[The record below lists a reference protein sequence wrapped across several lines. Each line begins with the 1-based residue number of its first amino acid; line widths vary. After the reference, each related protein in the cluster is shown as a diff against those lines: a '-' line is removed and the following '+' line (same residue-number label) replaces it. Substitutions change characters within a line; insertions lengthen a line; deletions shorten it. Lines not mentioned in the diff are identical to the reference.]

1 MKPKN
6 KQKLILIL
14 VLLVVGVFS
23 NSNAQSINSHFFRFS
38 DTLETF
44 QLEDALGPD
53 SELYKHRFLLR
64 LSYDYINKPLIRLD
78 AGRNTQTGIVV
89 NDIHSIQFGGAV
101 MLSDRLLFG
110 LTVPFHFSSVNGAE
124 VVATDPDAW
133 ELGDIGWKLKWRLT
147 SDESKVNFAVMPWG
161 FFPTG
166 RNDQDNNYLI
176 SDDSWGFGGMLLADT
191 TFANIVTIYGNVGVS
206 GANNA
211 EFATV
216 DRRFR
221 VDTGVGAFARITKML
236 GVNFELI
243 NGYTLSSIS
252 RDQNPIQIQVGLRG
266 KFGPVR
272 AFAGTGLEAFRSSRS
287 SDGSFQGGI
296 KVPFG
301 NREEK
306 PIELPEPEPEPS
318 ISTKIQ
324 ILKDNLSVRREI
336 NFETDK
342 AIILP
347 ESYGELDSAAEVI
360 LKYAEYISM
369 ITIEGHTDSRGSVAH
384 NQGLSE
390 RRAQSVRTYLINK
403 GVPAEKLSSVGYGE
417 SRLKVKEVDAE
428 TLRINRR
435 VEFVVEETI
444 ETEQKVEVIEHAD
457 GTKEERV
464 IDESIN
470 VIE

>member
-1 MKPKN
+1 MKYIHF
-6 KQKLILIL
+6 LSWSVLTILMSQ
-14 VLLVVGVFS
+14 VSF
-23 NSNAQSINSHFFRFS
+23 AQSINSHFFRFS

-64 LSYDYINKPLIRLD
+64 ASYDFINKPLIRLD

-89 NDIHSIQFGGAV
+89 NDIHSITFGGAV
-101 MLSDRLLFG
+101 MLSDRILFG
-110 LTVPFHFSSVNGAE
+110 LTVPFHFASVNGAE
-124 VVATDPDAW
+124 VTVGDPDAW
-133 ELGDIGWKLKWRLT
+133 ELGDIHWKFKFRLT
-147 SDESKVNFAVMPWG
+147 SDDSKVNFAVMPWG

-166 RNDQDNNYLI
+166 RNSAQNNYLI

-191 TFANIVTIYGNVGVS
+191 TFADTVTIYGNVGLS

-211 EFATV
+211 EFATI

-221 VDTGVGAFARITKML
+221 IDTGVGGFVRITDWL
-236 GVNFELI
+236 GFNAELI
-243 NGYTLSSIS
+243 NSYTLSSIS

-272 AFAGTGLEAFRSSRS
+272 AFAGTGMEAFRSSRS
-287 SDGSFQGGI
+287 SDGSFQGGFKI
-296 KVPFG
+296 PFG
-301 NREEK
+301 NRLDPEPK
-306 PIELPEPEPEPS
+306 PEPEPTVIE
-318 ISTKIQ
+318 KIQ

-342 AIILP
+342 AVILE
-347 ESYGELDSAAEVI
+347 ESYSELDSAAEVI
-360 LKYAEYISM
+360 LKYIDYISL
-369 ITIEGHTDSRGSVAH
+369 ITIEGHTDSRGSQAH

-390 RRAQSVRTYLINK
+390 RRAASCKKYLVDK
-403 GVPAEKLSSVGYGE
+403 GVPAEKLKSVGYGE
-417 SRLKVKEVDAE
+417 SRLKVEEVDAA

-435 VEFVVEETI
+435 VEFKVEETI
-444 ETEQKVEVIEHAD
+444 ETEQKIEVIEYSD

-464 IDESIN
+464 IDETIN
-470 VIE
+470 VIEE